1 MSNPVPPPG
10 GANPSTPNQGGSGYP
25 PPPGQPA
32 PGQPFP
38 GQPAPGQQIPGQSVP
53 GWPAPGQQSP
63 GQPAPGQPI
72 PGQPVYGQP
81 VYGQPGPGQPFP
93 GQQGPGFPPP
103 PPGQEGFGQFPA
115 EQPKKSGKARL
126 LGIAGAIVVIVI
138 VIGLKVGLASLFN
151 EDKAEEAKVGDCVA
165 AQGDVPKEEGKT
177 TEADAAIVDCGSS
190 KAKYTVVGRVEGET
204 DTASKS
210 CDKYFTD
217 EKADYYVYSSSSGDG
232 YLLCLQAKA

>member
-1 MSNPVPPPG
+1 MVSPCDRSIPRPARRKDLSVSNPVPPPG
-10 GANPSTPNQGGSGYP
+10 GANPPAPNQGEAGYP

-38 GQPAPGQQIPGQSVP
+38 GQPF
-53 GWPAPGQQSP
+53 
-63 GQPAPGQPI
+63 
-72 PGQPVYGQP
+72 
-81 VYGQPGPGQPFP
+81 PGQPFP
-93 GQQGPGFPPP
+93 GQPLPGQPFAGQPAPGYPPP
-103 PPGQEGFGQFPA
+103 PPGQQGFGQFPT

-126 LGIAGAIVVIVI
+126 LGILGAIVVVLI
-138 VIGLKVGLASLFN
+138 VIGLKAGLTSLFN
-151 EDKAEEAKVGDCVA
+151 NDKAKEAKVGDCVA

-177 TEADAAIVDCGSS
+177 TEADAAVVDCSSS

-217 EKADYYVYSSSSGDG
+217 EKADYFVYSSASGNG

>member
-1 MSNPVPPPG
+1 MSNPVPPG
-10 GANPSTPNQGGSGYP
+10 GAIPPVPDQGQPGYP
-25 PPPGQPA
+25 PPPGQPAPGQSFGGQPAPGQAFPGQAFPGQPAPGQSFGGQSA

-38 GQPAPGQQIPGQSVP
+38 GQPAPGQPL
-53 GWPAPGQQSP
+53 P
-63 GQPAPGQPI
+63 GQPA
-72 PGQPVYGQP
+72 
-81 VYGQPGPGQPFP
+81 
-93 GQQGPGFPPP
+93 PGFPPP

-115 EQPKKSGKARL
+115 EQKKSGKARL
-126 LGIAGAIVVIVI
+126 LSILGAIVVVLV
-138 VIGLKVGLASLFN
+138 VIGLKFGLASMFN
-151 EDKAEEAKVGDCVA
+151 KDKAQEAKVGDCVA

-177 TEADAAIVDCGSS
+177 TEADATVVDCGSS

-217 EKADYYVYSSSSGDG
+217 EKADYFVYSSTSGNG